1 MVCPLARVPSPTHN
15 KLSAKAERPL
25 TRASAASGFSVEV
38 IESKSSR
45 RSAVRSSAW
54 LDLFS
59 FKIQDQVVWA
69 MEVSLIALK

>member
-1 MVCPLARVPSPTHN
+1 MT
-15 KLSAKAERPL
+15 
-25 TRASAASGFSVEV
+25 ASGVSLLNVEI
-38 IESKSSR
+38 IESKFSR
-45 RSAVRSSAW
+45 QSAVRSSAW